1 MNQLTEDQIRAIA
14 NIARE
19 ELGENANFES
29 VRDIVQ
35 QVVEDLSGEQTK
47 TTKTGRILVICISF
61 DGLTNSRVLSNAL
74 KETNCKVAERFD
86 RNIEGF
92 AIQLALIDPSSCSG
106 NIEKIRARLQ
116 QAGNEAGVRVII
128 QTEDTLRNI
137 SEL

>member
-1 MNQLTEDQIRAIA
+1 MNQLTEEQIRTIA

-19 ELGENANFES
+19 ELGENANFEN
-29 VRDIVQ
+29 VRDVVQ
-35 QVVEDLSGEQTK
+35 QVVEILTGEQKK
-47 TTKTGRILVICISF
+47 TATTGRILVICISF
-61 DGLTNSRVLSNAL
+61 DGLTNSRVLSTAL

-92 AIQLALIDPSSCSG
+92 AIQLALIDPGSCSG
-106 NIEKIRARLQ
+106 NIAEIRSLLQ
-116 QAGNEAGVRVII
+116 EAGNEAGVRVII